1 MTVYRLRGSG
11 LQWREI
17 DGETVVLDIPSSVY
31 LSANASGSVL
41 WAELARGATEAE
53 LAARLVADFGIDA
66 GRAAEDAAAFLAALD
81 AHGLLE
87 QEAA

>member
-11 LQWREI
+11 LQWRDI
-17 DGETVVLDIPSSVY
+17 DGETVVLDVPTSVY

-66 GRAAEDAAAFLAALD
+66 GRAAEGHGRFPRDLD

>member
-1 MTVYRLRGSG
+1 MTVYRLRSAG

-17 DGETVVLDIPSSVY
+17 AGETVVLDVPSSLY
-31 LSANASGSVL
+31 LNANASGSVL
-41 WAELARGATEAE
+41 WAELVRGATEAE

-66 GRAAEDAAAFLAALD
+66 GRAAEDVAAFLAALD